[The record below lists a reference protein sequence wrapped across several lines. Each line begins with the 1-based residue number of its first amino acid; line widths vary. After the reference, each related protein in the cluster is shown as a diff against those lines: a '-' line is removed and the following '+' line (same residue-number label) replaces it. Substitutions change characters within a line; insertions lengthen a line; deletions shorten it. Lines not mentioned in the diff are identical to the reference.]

1 MKSVSQPIEAFSIE
15 PDAKTEHALLREN
28 PCFTNAGWDGK
39 PYDIQAWLERAPWRT
54 LRNTDYGFDPQ
65 QTPHEALWED
75 PLINEIYKLDIATF
89 LTAEEVSVRGISKL
103 VSQAPDEA
111 SAVFLATQTLDE
123 ARHYEIFCRRLA
135 DFGVAPEERRE
146 LVSRVTTRE
155 MKAFYDLIREQV
167 DSGDYIGAL
176 VAHNIVLEGMAYP
189 VYRYEIKYWSKLD
202 PCLSRM
208 IQSAFADEVR
218 HVGFGETFI
227 ANEIR
232 RSPDVRNRVRKLTH
246 DCNRLMTSMFEAVIH
261 KYIGLYQEAAN
272 AHMHLMGDIP
282 IFPGMKMADVSEE
295 DQVRQLLLEIQTE
308 YSQRLA
314 HIGLTD
320 N

>member
-1 MKSVSQPIEAFSIE
+1 MSSVFEANGVLLNDPAQPS
-15 PDAKTEHALLREN
+15 EHALLREN
-28 PCFTNAGWDGK
+28 PCFTNNGWDGK
-39 PYDIQAWLERAPWRT
+39 PYDIQAWLERTPWRT
-54 LRNTDYGFDPQ
+54 LRDTDYGYEPQ
-65 QTPHEALWED
+65 QVANPVLWED

-89 LTAEEVSVRGISKL
+89 LTAEEVSVSGISKL

-111 SAVFLATQTLDE
+111 SSVFLATQTLDE

-135 DFGVAPEERRE
+135 DFGVAPDERRE

-155 MKAFYDLIREQV
+155 MKAFYDLIREQA
-167 DSGDYIGAL
+167 DKGDYVGAL

-218 HVGFGETFI
+218 HVGFGEAFI
-227 ANEIR
+227 ANEIK
-232 RSPDVRNRVRKLTH
+232 RSPDVRNRVRTLTR
-246 DCNRLMTSMFEAVIH
+246 DCNHLMTSMFEAVIH

-272 AHMHLMGDIP
+272 AHMDLMGDIQ

-308 YSQRLA
+308 YSRRLA

>member
-1 MKSVSQPIEAFSIE
+1 MNSVSQPNGALSIV
-15 PDAKTEHALLREN
+15 PDAPSEHELLRDD
-28 PCFTNAGWDGK
+28 PCFTNNGWDAK

-54 LRNTDYGFDPQ
+54 LKDTDYGYDPRQ
-65 QTPHEALWED
+65 VANPVLWED

-89 LTAEEVSVRGISKL
+89 LTAEEVSVSGISKL

-111 SAVFLATQTLDE
+111 SRIFLATQTLDE
-123 ARHYEIFCRRLA
+123 ARHFEIFCRRLA
-135 DFGVAPEERRE
+135 DFGVAPAERNE
-146 LVSRVTTRE
+146 LIARVTTRE
-155 MKAFYDLIREQV
+155 MKSFYDLIREQA
-167 DSGDYIGAL
+167 DSGDYVGAL

-218 HVGFGETFI
+218 HVGFGEAFI

-232 RSPDVRNRVRKLTH
+232 RSPDVRNRVRTLTH

-272 AHMHLMGDIP
+272 AHMDLMGDIP

-295 DQVRQLLLEIQTE
+295 DQVRQLLFEIQTE
-308 YSQRLA
+308 YKQRLA

>member
-1 MKSVSQPIEAFSIE
+1 MNSVSQANG
-15 PDAKTEHALLREN
+15 ALLAAPDPQPEHELQREN
-28 PCFTNAGWDGK
+28 PCFTNNGWDGK
-39 PYDIQAWLERAPWRT
+39 TYDIQAWLERAPWRT
-54 LRNTDYGFDPQ
+54 LRNTEYGYDPA
-65 QTPHEALWED
+65 QTANPVLWED

-89 LTAEEVSVRGISKL
+89 LTAEEVSVSGISKL

-111 SAVFLATQTLDE
+111 SRIFLATQTLDE

-135 DFGVAPEERRE
+135 DFGVAPAERNE
-146 LVSRVTTRE
+146 LISRVTTRE
-155 MKAFYDLIREQV
+155 MKEFYDLIREQANN
-167 DSGDYIGAL
+167 GDYVGAL

-218 HVGFGETFI
+218 HVGFGEAFI

-232 RSPDVRNRVRKLTH
+232 RSPDVRNRVRALTH

-272 AHMHLMGDIP
+272 AHMDLMGDIQ

-295 DQVRQLLLEIQTE
+295 DQVRQLLFEIQTE
-308 YSQRLA
+308 YKQRLA